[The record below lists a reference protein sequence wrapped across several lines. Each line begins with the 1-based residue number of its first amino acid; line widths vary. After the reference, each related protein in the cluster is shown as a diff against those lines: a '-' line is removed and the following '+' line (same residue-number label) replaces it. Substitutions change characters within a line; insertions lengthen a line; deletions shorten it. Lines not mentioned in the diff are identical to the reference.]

1 MCRDGAKT
9 MSKFDLEGIPW
20 DRTRHVDT
28 RMGRRRVREWN
39 IPKDSPFWRLWN
51 SSKAHLKQL
60 GYVVS
65 KWQGEWMLTEWR
77 LPKGD
82 QPESAVRAA
91 MAVQS
96 SQATQRRMELYE
108 PELPPYLELGF
119 LQVWELYQLIKQNTG
134 EDFTYQLPSIK
145 RLVVSVEAFDGAL
158 DASDTGIG
166 KTFVACGVAKVLNR
180 SIFVVCPKSVIP
192 PWKRAAYL
200 FGVEAEVIN
209 YEMLRTGNTP
219 WGYWT
224 EKGRGR
230 VFTYRGIDGDQVL
243 FVFDE
248 CHRMK
253 DSKTLQSKLGIAAL
267 NQHFKVLALSA
278 TAADNPMHMKF
289 VALLTGLIPQP
300 SHFMGWMA
308 QNGVRPGKWGLEFV
322 GGHEVLSRIHKQI
335 FPSHGSRIKIADLG
349 DRFPQTRIISES
361 YDMGDATT
369 HQIQA
374 VYREMR
380 EEIDKLERR
389 RAQDGA
395 FASANIL
402 TQMLRA
408 RQRVELLKVPTLVQ
422 MGEDGLAEDMAVVV
436 ILNFDDSIQAVTK
449 RLNTTNTITGEDKP
463 DQRQALIDAF
473 NADEEQIIVM
483 NIKAGGLGIGLHG
496 TSQGRARLVLLS
508 PTFSG
513 IDLKQALGRCHRAG
527 GAFSIQ
533 KIVWAANTVEEKACQ
548 KVRARIQRVSI
559 FNDDEIDESL
569 KI

>member
-1 MCRDGAKT
+1 
-9 MSKFDLEGIPW
+9 MSKFDLEDITW
-20 DRTRHVDT
+20 DRTRHVNT
-28 RMGRRRVREWN
+28 RFGRRRVREWN
-39 IPKDSPFWRLWN
+39 IPRDSQFWRLWN
-51 SSKAHLKQL
+51 GSKAHLKQL

-65 KWQGEWMLTEWR
+65 KLDGEWLLTEWR
-77 LPKGD
+77 LPKGE
-82 QPESAVRAA
+82 QPESALQAA
-91 MAVQS
+91 MAVTS
-96 SQATQRRMELYE
+96 SEATQRKMELYE
-108 PELPPYLELGF
+108 PDLPPYLERGYAE
-119 LQVWELYQLIKQNTG
+119 VVELYDLIKRNTG

-145 RLVVSVEAFDGAL
+145 RLVVSVEAFDGGL
-158 DASDTGIG
+158 DCSDTGVG

-180 SIFVVCPKSVIP
+180 SIFVICPKSVIP
-192 PWKRAAYL
+192 PWRRAAYL

-219 WGYWT
+219 WGYWS
-224 EKGRGR
+224 EKGRGK
-230 VFTYRGIDGDQVL
+230 VFNYRGIDGEQVL

-267 NQHFKVLALSA
+267 NQRFKVLALSA

-289 VALLTGLIPQP
+289 VSLLTGLIPQP

-322 GGHEVLSRIHKQI
+322 GGHSVLSRIHRQI
-335 FPSHGSRIKIADLG
+335 FPLHGSRIRVADLG
-349 DRFPQTRIISES
+349 DRFPQTKIISES
-361 YDMGDATT
+361 YDMGQAATNE
-369 HQIQA
+369 IQT

-380 EEIDKLERR
+380 EEITKLEQSE
-389 RAQDGA
+389 ASDKGA
-395 FASANIL
+395 CIL
-402 TQMLRA
+402 TEMLRA

-422 MGEDGLAEDMAVVV
+422 MAEDGLAEDMSVVV

-463 DQRQALIDAF
+463 EQRQALIDAF

-569 KI
+569 TI